1 MSIELWRSHNNNIS
15 KNMIDNNNI
24 GINLDS
30 SDNNRLFNNSVFN
43 NNNDELAFGGG
54 QGSNYNLNSK
64 K

>member
-1 MSIELWRSHNNNIS
+1 MSIGLWRSHNNNIS

-43 NNNDELAFGGG
+43 NNNDGLAFGEG